1 MPPPLFSKVPSVAK
15 LERGRSRVVS
25 VDVKSSPRTPLGK
38 FMKKVT
44 SRGASSASASQSHD
58 ALHLELT
65 LEDGVEV
72 GRADLILLAGV
83 DGGEVRELLEEVTRL
98 ATSNDAVGPEVGRLR
113 RLAAELLREFR
124 PLLLDSAELGSLPSG
139 GGGVHCLR
147 CYLRHVKRS
156 LRIISH
162 RKDDEVNR
170 LTVRAELARLVRLAE
185 KMEEL
190 RPLLQQEVLYN
201 GERGGG
207 EGRRAGR
214 SVDKG
219 AASFRLAQ
227 EREAAAAAARHR
239 ALLLAQLHQQSAR
252 RFWERAHRRLWQLRD
267 AAAAAAAGG
276 GAPPSAGTA
285 APPAHAL
292 PWEVFSAQF
301 DEDYPAAALTPAR
314 GALALLRGL
323 LRDERGGVFLG
334 EFACFTDGDGV
345 IDAVAKAQRAGHEPL
360 FTSPGERSAILE
372 RTMKITRAPAPGRP
386 PSVGAADVA
395 HHSQVRMC
403 LAMCGTIA
411 KVRQTDELVVVEFAE
426 SGLLRRYSRNVQQA
440 LDLSRETGG
449 RLDQSQITL
458 GERHPDTVKTV
469 DEVEKETQAAA
480 AAEAA
485 AAARAEAEGG
495 GGAVARMPKAASLDV
510 LPEAS
515 CEQSTSND
523 GSLASRSAPAARH
536 VDKAALAAASPAEL
550 AHASLFVRLQRELVD
565 EVHAVELK
573 RRLVQEGRWQ
583 LQRLQ
588 SELLALLDDLQR
600 ADAPDGGG
608 GGGGGAAAAE
618 LRARVR
624 ARQKEVELL
633 EGRTQAGASELRAL
647 TARHLQRLR
656 AAARQLSDAGDA
668 LHAEA
673 ERRAE
678 QIHTLPQAT
687 ERLREIA
694 KAEAPIAR
702 ARRQVLCDAAEWR
715 AAALDDLRGMMRR
728 TDGE

>member
-15 LERGRSRVVS
+15 LERGRSRGVS

-44 SRGASSASASQSHD
+44 SRGASAATASQSHD

-190 RPLLQQEVLYN
+190 RPLLQQEVLYH
-201 GERGGG
+201 GERGGGG

-276 GAPPSAGTA
+276 GAPPAAGTA

-386 PSVGAADVA
+386 PSVGAADIA

-495 GGAVARMPKAASLDV
+495 GGGAARARARAAEGGGAPRGADAGGRLRAAR
-510 LPEAS
+510 PH
-515 CEQSTSND
+515 
-523 GSLASRSAPAARH
+523 RPPPAA
-536 VDKAALAAASPAEL
+536 AA
-550 AHASLFVRLQRELVD
+550 
-565 EVHAVELK
+565 
-573 RRLVQEGRWQ
+573 
-583 LQRLQ
+583 
-588 SELLALLDDLQR
+588 
-600 ADAPDGGG
+600 
-608 GGGGGAAAAE
+608 GGGAAA
-618 LRARVR
+618 LRRGRRAPRRGGAPRRADSHAAAGDGAAARDRKGRGADR
-624 ARQKEVELL
+624 A
-633 EGRTQAGASELRAL
+633 
-647 TARHLQRLR
+647 R
-656 AAARQLSDAGDA
+656 AAAGALRRGRVARRGARRPARDDAPHRLCRVGLQMHA
-668 LHAEA
+668 HGTHYVGYTGMYRLH
-673 ERRAE
+673 RRAQTPMSSGGASTLLPPSE
-678 QIHTLPQAT
+678 SALICHTSQHRSLPSLS
-687 ERLREIA
+687 RGS
-694 KAEAPIAR
+694 PPSNS
-702 ARRQVLCDAAEWR
+702 LCR
-715 AAALDDLRGMMRR
+715 VSVSM
-728 TDGE
+728 